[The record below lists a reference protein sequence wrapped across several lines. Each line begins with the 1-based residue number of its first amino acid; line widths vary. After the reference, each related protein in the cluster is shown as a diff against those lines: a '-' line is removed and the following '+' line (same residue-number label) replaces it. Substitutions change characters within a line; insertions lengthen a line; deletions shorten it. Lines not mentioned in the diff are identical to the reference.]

1 MTGAAASRLARL
13 LALVPYLTSHPGA
26 PVAEVAAV
34 FGITPEELQSD
45 HSLLVMCGLPGYTP
59 GDLVEVVYEGDAVTL
74 RQADIIARPLRLT
87 PDEALALVVAA
98 RTLAQEPGLAERDAL
113 DRALVKLEA
122 AVGPS
127 LVETP
132 DVVDVALEPEGEM
145 LARAEDAL
153 ARGRRVHLR
162 YHSFGRDAVT
172 ERDVDPM
179 RVVNVE
185 GRWYLEGW
193 CRRVEDVR
201 LFRLDRVLAAE
212 VLDVAAEVP
221 AAAERR
227 DLADGLFRPSADDPL
242 VELEVD
248 AAARWVADYYPCETV
263 TELSEGGLR
272 LGLRVRDDGWLRRLA
287 LRLGPH
293 GRIVTPVELADAVRH
308 SAAEALAAY
317 GAH

>member
-45 HSLLVMCGLPGYTP
+45 LSLLVMCGLPGYTP